1 MLPVAAWL
9 LWRQP
14 GLRWPFVA
22 MAAGVGALTLATGL
36 TDEWLRELL
45 THGARMNEWL
55 FNVGPSR
62 FVGTWWLLAGI
73 PLAAWLT
80 WKGRIGL
87 ASLAM
92 SPYLLPYYLMFGLL
106 EDRRR

>member
-1 MLPVAAWL
+1 
-9 LWRQP
+9 
-14 GLRWPFVA
+14 

-73 PLAAWLT
+73 PLGAWLT

-87 ASLAM
+87 ASLAV
-92 SPYLLPYYLMFGLL
+92 SPYLLPYYLMFSFVST
-106 EDRRR
+106 R